1 MPKNL
6 RLSLERILLTLWV
19 GGMWTTGFVVT
30 PVIFSSVADRMLA
43 GNIAGRLFSILSLVG
58 LVCGGLL
65 LLMRGLASTRLGL
78 RDWRLWVLVTMLMVI
93 AVGEFGVAPR
103 MQALKSAAGAGF
115 APDSVAYGKFA
126 LLHQISSS
134 LFLVNSLL
142 GLLLVAVPVQRE
154 VFAHGP

>member
-6 RLSLERILLTLWV
+6 RWSVEHILLTLWV

-30 PVIFSSVADRMLA
+30 PVIFSSLADRMLA

-78 RDWRLWVLVTMLMVI
+78 RDWRLWVLVTMLVVI
-93 AVGEFGVAPR
+93 AVGEFSLAPR
-103 MQALKSAAGAGF
+103 MQALKSAAGAAF
-115 APDSVAYGKFA
+115 DTDSVGYGKFA
-126 LLHQISSS
+126 LLHGISSS
-134 LFLVNSLL
+134 LFLINSLL
-142 GLLLVAVPVQRE
+142 GLLRVAVPAQRD
-154 VFAHGP
+154 VFSHGP

>member
-6 RLSLERILLTLWV
+6 RWSVEHILLTLWV

-30 PVIFSSVADRMLA
+30 PIIFSSVADRMLA

-78 RDWRLWVLVTMLMVI
+78 RDWRLWVLVTMLAVI
-93 AVGEFGVAPR
+93 AVGEFGLAPH
-103 MQALKSAAGAGF
+103 MQALKSAAGVGF
-115 APDSVAYGKFA
+115 APDSVEYGKFA
-126 LLHQISSS
+126 LLHRISSS
-134 LFLVNSLL
+134 LFVVNSLL
-142 GLLLVAVPVQRE
+142 GLLLVAVPAQRE
-154 VFAHGP
+154 VFPHGP

>member
-6 RLSLERILLTLWV
+6 RWSLEHILLTLWV

-65 LLMRGLASTRLGL
+65 VLMRWFTRVLGA
-78 RDWRLWVLVTMLMVI
+78 RDWRLWVLVAMLVVI
-93 AVGEFGVAPR
+93 AVGEFGLAPR
-103 MQALKSAAGAGF
+103 MQALKSAAGAAF
-115 APDSVAYGKFA
+115 APDSVEYGKFA
-126 LLHQISSS
+126 LLHRISSS

-142 GLLLVAVPVQRE
+142 GLLLVAVPAQRE
-154 VFAHGP
+154 VFPHGP